1 MIIIF
6 SILPFY
12 VLLALC
18 LFIHLYLLLFFF
30 NQRDNTKPGHCL
42 GDATSRSLDAIPE
55 RELPRIS
62 VIFQQHLIHLSMFVS
77 CLYGNQQVRKNFQL
91 FLWIFFMYQFLISKF
106 FQSTTYKKKLRI
118 KILNMKLYYSPVN
131 DHPGH
136 F

>member
-91 FLWIFFMYQFLISKF
+91 FLWIFFYVSIFN
-106 FQSTTYKKKLRI
+106 FQVLSIYNLQKKI
-118 KILNMKLYYSPVN
+118 KNQNFEYEVIL
-131 DHPGH
+131 
-136 F
+136 FTCE